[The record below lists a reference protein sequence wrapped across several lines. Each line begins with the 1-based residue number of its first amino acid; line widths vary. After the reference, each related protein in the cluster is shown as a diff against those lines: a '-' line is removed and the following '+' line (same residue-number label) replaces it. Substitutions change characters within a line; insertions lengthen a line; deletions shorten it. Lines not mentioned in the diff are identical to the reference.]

1 MIDQW
6 LQDFLSQHLLI
17 ESLGLHSCNMLKM
30 IKISSD
36 RIKSLPFHHCLEL
49 IEVDIVTPNL
59 QKLEYYGGVNIVSGV
74 N

>member
-1 MIDQW
+1 
-6 LQDFLSQHLLI
+6 
-17 ESLGLHSCNMLKM
+17 MLKM